1 MELSARSSSNR
12 RKNKNTSFKQSVH
25 KQDGVTSQP
34 VTHRG
39 TWLQFGLGCHSH
51 LLIHNNRRRLFV
63 QKPHS
68 NTNTSTVQLARASS
82 YTHLSVKKATPL
94 ICNLALTE
102 FTQVSYENMHYTG
115 AFWEY
120 CGFSVISNGWRLWL
134 SAISINTQK
143 HLRASHGYCWRCH
156 GNVRGEAAEY
166 RINCST
172 PHTHTMNDY
181 ANAAT
186 QTCCSIQTLPGSFMS
201 PPAPVFTQHSD

>member
-1 MELSARSSSNR
+1 M
-12 RKNKNTSFKQSVH
+12 H

-51 LLIHNNRRRLFV
+51 LLIHNNKRRLFV

-102 FTQVSYENMHYTG
+102 FTQVSCENMHYTG

-120 CGFSVISNGWRLWL
+120 CGFSVISSGWRLWL

-172 PHTHTMNDY
+172 PPNPPTPHTHTMNDY